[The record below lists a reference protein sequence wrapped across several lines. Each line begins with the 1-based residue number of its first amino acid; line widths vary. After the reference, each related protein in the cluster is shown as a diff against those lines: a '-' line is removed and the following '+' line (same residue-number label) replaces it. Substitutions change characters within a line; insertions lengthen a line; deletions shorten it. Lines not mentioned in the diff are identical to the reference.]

1 MGVAA
6 PLIGF
11 ASMIEVDGLT
21 RRFGAHT
28 AVDNISFN
36 VDRGE
41 VVGFL
46 GLNGAGKTTT
56 LRVLAGYLPATSGAV
71 KVAGYDVLRDS
82 MEVRRR
88 IGYLPENVPLYGEQ
102 RVEEMLL
109 MQARLHGVPKA
120 ERAARIGEVL
130 ERVGVLDRRRQVIS
144 GLSRGLRQRVG
155 LAVALLPQPEVLIL
169 DEPTSGLD
177 PIQRQEV
184 RGLLRELAA
193 DHTVLLSSHIL
204 PEVEAVCPRTVIIHR
219 GQIVADGTKEEMV
232 RDLGRGSR
240 VRLEAILGPDLEGA
254 LRSVAAVSGAGKIH
268 DLGRVG
274 IHHVLEVDVTED
286 LREDFGALAH
296 MKGWALRELSYQEP
310 SLEQVFA
317 KIAIGSEGED
327 SPEEDGPEESVEP
340 STPEAAPRVELTGLG
355 ELPVSSPAPEVTPVR
370 KEIYSLNPFDGG
382 ATRDLSRP
390 TGDSTPAD
398 PDAEPCEEDGGQ
410 S

>member
-28 AVDNISFN
+28 AVDNISFD
-36 VDRGE
+36 VERGE

-56 LRVLAGYLPATSGAV
+56 LRVLAGYLPATSGAA
-71 KVAGYDVLRDS
+71 KVAGFDVLRES
-82 MEVRRR
+82 MEVRKR

-109 MQARLHGVPKA
+109 MQARLHGVPRA
-120 ERAARIGEVL
+120 ERSSRIGEVL

-177 PIQRQEV
+177 PMQRQEV
-184 RGLLRELAA
+184 RGLLRELAV

-254 LRSVAAVSGAGKIH
+254 LKSVAAVSGAGKIH
-268 DLGRVG
+268 DLGRLG
-274 IHHVLEVDVTED
+274 IHHVLEIDVTED

-327 SPEEDGPEESVEP
+327 ALEEGATPD
-340 STPEAAPRVELTGLG
+340 TPEATTPVDLSGLG
-355 ELPVSSPAPEVTPVR
+355 ELPVSSPAPEAAPAR

-390 TGDSTPAD
+390 TGDSTPAA
-398 PDAEPCEEDGGQ
+398 PDSEPCEEDGGQ
-410 S
+410 E